1 MLTIAEA
8 PGIVIPGCE
17 YSQGTGVEGHELCPL
32 IVRGKSQPF
41 ILYTAVTCEKRAVL
55 LEIFR

>member
-17 YSQGTGVEGHELCPL
+17 YSQGTGS
-32 IVRGKSQPF
+32 RGMSC
-41 ILYTAVTCEKRAVL
+41 AR
-55 LEIFR
+55 